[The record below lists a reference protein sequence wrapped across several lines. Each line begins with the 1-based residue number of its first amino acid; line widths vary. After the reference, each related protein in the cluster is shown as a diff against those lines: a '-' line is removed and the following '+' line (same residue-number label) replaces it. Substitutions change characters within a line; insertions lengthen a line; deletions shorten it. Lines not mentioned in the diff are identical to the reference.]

1 MCRGIVLSRLKYRM
15 LLLLLTGVI
24 SACGLLTSEPY
35 AFKGM
40 EFEDPV
46 KAPEFSLID
55 QNRNLV
61 NLSDLRG
68 KVVLMFFGFTNCPD
82 ACPATLGAWKQVYE
96 LLGDETYKVSFMM
109 ITVDP
114 ERDTP
119 EILKKHLAL
128 FNPDFI
134 GLHGT
139 LEEIKEV
146 AKDYNI
152 FFEKED
158 IGSAAGYS
166 VGHSTL
172 SYLIDPV
179 GNLILGH
186 RSYEA
191 SPIDIA
197 SDIKHILSKPSS
209 QINSDGE
216 MMLLCESG
224 CMINLPV
231 RNQ

>member
-1 MCRGIVLSRLKYRM
+1 MRRLKLRIFLI
-15 LLLLLTGVI
+15 LLACSI
-24 SACGLLTSEPY
+24 SACGLLSSEPY
-35 AFKGM
+35 VFKGL

-46 KAPEFSLID
+46 KAPEFTLTN
-55 QNRNLV
+55 QNRQLV
-61 NLSDLRG
+61 SLSDFRG
-68 KVVLMFFGFTNCPD
+68 KVVLLFFGFTNCPD
-82 ACPATLGAWKQVYE
+82 ACPSTLGTWKQLHE
-96 LLGDETYKVSFMM
+96 SLGDEVDKVSFIM

-128 FNPDFI
+128 FNSDFI

-139 LEEIKEV
+139 LEEIQEV
-146 AKDYNI
+146 ADDYNI
-152 FFEKED
+152 YFEKEES
-158 IGSAAGYS
+158 GSAAGYS

-172 SYLIDPV
+172 TYLIDTD

-191 SPIDIA
+191 SAGDIL
-197 SDIKHILSKPSS
+197 SDIEYMLSKPSS
-209 QINSDGE
+209 AINSGGKL
-216 MMLLCESG
+216 MLLCESG
-224 CMINLPV
+224 CMVNLPV